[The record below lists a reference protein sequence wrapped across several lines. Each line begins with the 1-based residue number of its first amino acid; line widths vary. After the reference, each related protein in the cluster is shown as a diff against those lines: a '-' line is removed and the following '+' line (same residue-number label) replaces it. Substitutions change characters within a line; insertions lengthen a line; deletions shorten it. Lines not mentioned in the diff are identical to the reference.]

1 MNLIELY
8 DVLNKSISYCKRR
21 HQDPAEIQVCIKIDA
36 VNEVGGTPNVN
47 IKSAFQGV
55 DWDSGRI
62 LLVPEE
68 DLTLTDHDYLT
79 KLRKEAQDMKWTAYE
94 VGNLKRENKKLL
106 AILNTVKIL
115 NTGKI

>member
-8 DVLNKSISYCKRR
+8 DVLNKSISRCQSR
-21 HQDPAEIQVCIKIDA
+21 HLDPAEIQVCIKIDNVKA
-36 VNEVGGTPNVN
+36 VGGTAKVD
-47 IKSAFQGV
+47 IKRAFQGS

-62 LLVPEE
+62 ILVPEE

-79 KLRKEAQDMKWTAYE
+79 KMRKEVEDMGWTAYE

-106 AILNTVKIL
+106 AILNMVKI
-115 NTGKI
+115 